1 MKSRDDA
8 RLFWKGEVQMIDII
22 VLALV
27 LGYCAFIIIHRYREA
42 KLAARMGKIMSCAG
56 YTACTCADCGSRQGE

>member
-1 MKSRDDA
+1 
-8 RLFWKGEVQMIDII
+8 MIDII

-27 LGYCAFIIIHRYREA
+27 LGYCVFIIVRHYREA

-56 YTACTCADCGSRQGE
+56 CTACSCADCGSRQGECAWAIQQVRCLISSS

>member
-1 MKSRDDA
+1 
-8 RLFWKGEVQMIDII
+8 MIDII

-56 YTACTCADCGSRQGE
+56 CTACSCADCGIRQGE

>member
-1 MKSRDDA
+1 
-8 RLFWKGEVQMIDII
+8 MIDII

-27 LGYCAFIIIHRYREA
+27 LGYCVFIIVRHYREA

-56 YTACTCADCGSRQGE
+56 CTACSCAECGSRQRERAWAIQQVRCFISSS

>member
-1 MKSRDDA
+1 
-8 RLFWKGEVQMIDII
+8 MIDII

-27 LGYCAFIIIHRYREA
+27 LGYCVFIIGRHYREA

-56 YTACTCADCGSRQGE
+56 CTACSCADCGSRQGE